1 MGGFED
7 DYRDIC
13 SAVAY
18 LTSKFGY
25 VIDLVVGHSRGSVA
39 AMRWVCLSEEGQGVR
54 GFVNASGRYRMRVS
68 VTHFMRP
75 LIIHSHSSSPA
86 YLW

>member
-18 LTSKFGY
+18 LTNKFGY

-68 VTHFMRP
+68 VTRCICP
-75 LIIHSHSSSPA
+75 LPIYLRSFSPA